1 MIIPKKFT
9 LAGIEVTVILDD
21 QLMIN
26 EKMYGKSDYQRQ
38 EIRID
43 PTAAPKQTVEQA
55 FIHELV
61 HWVLYIQNRH
71 DLRNDEDFVD
81 AFAHLLY
88 QSLKTIIP
96 LTEANSGI
104 KVEGPEEVQGA

>member
-1 MIIPKKFT
+1 MVIPKKFT
-9 LAGIEVTVILDD
+9 LAGIDIDVILDD
-21 QLMIN
+21 NLMIN

-43 PTAAPKQTVEQA
+43 PTAAPRQTIEQA
-55 FIHELV
+55 FVHELV

-71 DLRNDEDFVD
+71 SLRNDEDFVD
-81 AFAHLLY
+81 AFAHLMY
-88 QSLKTIIP
+88 QALETIIP

-104 KVEGPEEVQGA
+104 EIKGPEEV